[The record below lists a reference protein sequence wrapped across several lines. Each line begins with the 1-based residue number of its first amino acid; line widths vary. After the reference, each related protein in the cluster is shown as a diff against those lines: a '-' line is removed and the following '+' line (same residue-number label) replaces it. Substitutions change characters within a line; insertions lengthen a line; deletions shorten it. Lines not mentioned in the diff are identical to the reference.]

1 MAFDRSKYKSV
12 SLKKVSDQVSEAE
25 SNSKTSFSGGS
36 GRTKYHKIEEGDN
49 WFKIA
54 PAHDPEN
61 SPYVP
66 ISTANLECEGDK
78 WEDGEIVGKEVRN
91 RKVFIATVHS
101 PKDKHGKF
109 MMTKDPVETYL
120 EYVHKKLN
128 DEYPEKAE
136 REKKMAPLRGFRG
149 SDGKWVFGIQPDHK
163 IATWSW
169 DNKWEIGR
177 LDLNKKW
184 YKDMEKL
191 SIRETAD
198 EPVPSDIFVDLDEGF
213 PLILTKT
220 VTQEG
225 KRKKTEYK
233 VDTDKPN
240 IRKRESVDDFFERV
254 AVPEKALEEWQEKK
268 SLEEMLVGVYSEKD
282 FNMAVDGLERFDKK
296 WGFEIFEN
304 TEFLDEMEEISKM
317 VENLPKKEEKK
328 DGDSEESESKESKE
342 ETPEEETPS
351 ESKVTPV
358 KMKRFIRTFIDEN
371 YDESDLPDGKTS
383 EEIVKELKGS
393 AIEEWYTIAKEG
405 NELPFEKTESEEE
418 ESDEESPVEDSSPD
432 DAVEADVASELAKLR
447 ARRKKK

>member
-1 MAFDRSKYKSV
+1 
-12 SLKKVSDQVSEAE
+12 
-25 SNSKTSFSGGS
+25 
-36 GRTKYHKIEEGDN
+36 
-49 WFKIA
+49 
-54 PAHDPEN
+54 
-61 SPYVP
+61 
-66 ISTANLECEGDK
+66 
-78 WEDGEIVGKEVRN
+78 
-91 RKVFIATVHS
+91 
-101 PKDKHGKF
+101 
-109 MMTKDPVETYL
+109 
-120 EYVHKKLN
+120 
-128 DEYPEKAE
+128 
-136 REKKMAPLRGFRG
+136 
-149 SDGKWVFGIQPDHK
+149 
-163 IATWSW
+163 
-169 DNKWEIGR
+169 
-177 LDLNKKW
+177 
-184 YKDMEKL
+184 MEKL